1 MIPFPQPCEIN
12 MARQRTSS
20 SSGKQTTTTPAK
32 AKTTKAPA
40 KTRESAPDG
49 GSTRALPAGLHTD
62 VRSKFVLYNL
72 LGKERAYYQV
82 ERIEVE
88 KPKAPPKAKTL
99 AHSIII
105 IDRSGSMYSYLEDL
119 KDTLLKLLTLD
130 EYSQY
135 DLLVTLISYSTQ
147 GDCTVHFQR
156 RPIQDIMKRD
166 SKEQKEI
173 KRIHVTGL
181 TCISQAVQLASSLAK
196 DTELTCITLHSDGY
210 ANNPSPNMEAK
221 TLESL
226 CDEMKNR
233 PVFVNTIA
241 YTDYSDFR
249 LLSKVA
255 NSVSGSCLKAG
266 NIKQVYDSLYHTEKL
281 LGSSV
286 TPPLEIPLERGYD
299 YQVFVSHQGGKVNG
313 AAGTLKI
320 RGLKEDHDAVVYKY
334 KKLTEAEYKKLKD
347 VPEVQTSEAVL
358 AFARTQLSEGGINT
372 AKYALAST
380 YDATLIEKHGKALT
394 NLQVAALAQDLDTV
408 LFQPGILQEH
418 EVMDHVPVNK
428 RISVLALAH
437 LLGQHRNDFTV
448 NLEHLKSNYVR
459 RGLRRV
465 QGTRDDSGKLIE
477 PALKTEFT
485 DKGDYAPVSSF
496 DINRNTA
503 NLNMLIARPVQLMP
517 REGGKPIKEVAGIK
531 LDKLMTFNNYT
542 LIGDGELNI
551 PTLKIRISSRE
562 FFDTLNKEGML
573 ESDDSQPVTKYDAKA
588 DYTLRLDKLPLV
600 PPFEGAI
607 DLDGVFDELADMK
620 VLSSI
625 LAAHLK
631 EVSEEYTDEQLKE
644 LEKHYLSK
652 SLYINF
658 PTANEYADLQ
668 QALADGSVD
677 TRVSYKIDIGDRR
690 IINMGKLM
698 SANKFLER
706 LYEVLDKNG
715 QKIDKPK
722 FENFLDGDVTV
733 RHKQLSARTKITAVD
748 EFMRRIFDDFLG
760 LANNGVVSGILKRVG
775 AADLTH
781 VLQEK
786 HKGKKVARTD
796 YVAALSDARRKLDD
810 ASEDLFQQKVSPLV
824 FYIGSTGVLPDE
836 MDTKALTAEQL
847 SAKYPDLALSK
858 DEQEGM
864 FFEIGETI
872 LSVYAKNEYF
882 SR

>member
-1 MIPFPQPCEIN
+1 
-12 MARQRTSS
+12 MARQRTSTT
-20 SSGKQTTTTPAK
+20 SGKKTTKTPAK
-32 AKTTKAPA
+32 AATAKARSKTKEDAPGGGG
-40 KTRESAPDG
+40 TRTLSP
-49 GSTRALPAGLHTD
+49 GLHTD
-62 VRSKFVLYNL
+62 VRSKFTLYNL
-72 LGKERAYYQV
+72 LGKERAFYQV
-82 ERIEVE
+82 DRIEVE
-88 KPKAPPKAKTL
+88 KPSQPPKQKTL

-105 IDRSGSMYSYLEDL
+105 IDRSGSMYSYLGDL

-130 EYSQY
+130 EYAQY

-156 RPIQDIMKRD
+156 RPIQEVMQRD
-166 SKEQKEI
+166 SREQKEI
-173 KRIHVTGL
+173 KRIQVTGL
-181 TCISQAVQLASSLAK
+181 TCISQALQLAAELCR
-196 DTELTCITLHSDGY
+196 DQELTCITLHSDGY
-210 ANNPSPNMEAK
+210 ANNPSPNAEAK
-221 TLESL
+221 TLEKL
-226 CDEMKNR
+226 CEEMKKR
-233 PVFVNTIA
+233 PIFVNTIA

-255 NSVSGSCLKAG
+255 NTVSGSCVKAG
-266 NIKQVYDSLYHTEKL
+266 NIKQVYDTLYATEKL

-286 TPPLEIPLERGYD
+286 TPPLEIPLDEGYD

-313 AAGTLKI
+313 AAGTLFI

-347 VPEVQTSEAVL
+347 VPQVQTSEAVL

-380 YDATLIEKHGKALT
+380 YDATLVERHGKALT
-394 NLQVAALAQDLDTV
+394 NLQVAAMAQDLDTV

-418 EVMDHVPVNK
+418 EVLDRVPVNT

-437 LLGQHRNDFTV
+437 LLGQHKNEFTV

-465 QGTRDDSGKLIE
+465 QGMRDDSGKLIE
-477 PALKTEFT
+477 PTLKTEFT

-503 NLNMLIARPVQLMP
+503 NLNMLIARPVQLVP
-517 REGGKPIKEVAGIK
+517 RNGGKPIAEVAGIK

-542 LIGDGELNI
+542 LIGDGELNV
-551 PTLKIRISSRE
+551 PTLKIRINSRE
-562 FFDTLNKEGML
+562 FFDTLKKEGVL
-573 ESDDSQPVTKYDAKA
+573 ETDDGQPAAKYDAKT
-588 DYTLRLDKLPLV
+588 DYTLRLDTLPLV
-600 PPFEGAI
+600 PLFEGAI
-607 DLDGVFDELADMK
+607 DLDGVFEELADMK

-631 EVSEEYTDEQLKE
+631 EEAELYTPEQVEELK
-644 LEKHYLSK
+644 KHYLSK
-652 SLYINF
+652 NLYINF
-658 PTANEYADLQ
+658 PTTTEYTDLQ
-668 QALADGSVD
+668 QALAEGTVD
-677 TRVSYKIDIGDRR
+677 TRVSYKIDIGNRH
-690 IINMGKLM
+690 IINLGKLM
-698 SANKFLER
+698 SANKFLDR
-706 LYEVLDKNG
+706 LYEVLDKSG
-715 QKIDKPK
+715 QKIDKPT
-722 FENFLDGDVTV
+722 FEDFLDGDLTV

-760 LANNGVVSGILKRVG
+760 LTNNGVVSGILKRVS
-775 AADLTH
+775 ATDLMK

-786 HKGKKVARTD
+786 HKGKKVSRAD
-796 YVAALSDARRKLDD
+796 YVAALSDARRKLDA
-810 ASEDLFQQKVSPLV
+810 ASEDVYQQKVSPLV
-824 FYIGSTGVLPDE
+824 FYVGSTGVLPDE

-847 SAKYPDLALSK
+847 AAKYPDLALSK

-864 FFEIGETI
+864 FFEIGDTI